1 LVTGGTQ
8 NDDAGLN
15 STELNDPSTEI
26 WTNTGSMNYGRSL
39 YTVSVLADGKV
50 LGSVEFNDKD
60 RYLSSAELYDLSK

>member
-39 YTVSVLADGKV
+39 YTVSVLTNGTVLVTGGKYA
-50 LGSVEFNDKD
+50 
-60 RYLSSAELYDLSK
+60 RYTELNSIEL